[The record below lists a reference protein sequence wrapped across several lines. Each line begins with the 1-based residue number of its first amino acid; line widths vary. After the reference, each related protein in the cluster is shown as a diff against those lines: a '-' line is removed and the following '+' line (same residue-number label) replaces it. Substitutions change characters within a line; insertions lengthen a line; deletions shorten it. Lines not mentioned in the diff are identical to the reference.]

1 MIRQAAIKRQK
12 HSIET
17 QHSSEPLMVQLKNS
31 KGGTNMKPKITI
43 RGTEPTYVA
52 LEAQKR
58 GPMRIGQ
65 PSDGAEAP
73 ADLALPS
80 DAAVSSKS
88 RKVPPRLRKPD
99 PRLDQC
105 LAPSSD
111 IAAHR
116 ARLREAFGR
125 TMSDE
130 FVDVMLGKLV
140 ELLRPNPLDQLE
152 EATLNAA
159 LALVSSV
166 QPRTEL
172 EALLAVQIVATGF
185 SGIRF
190 LRQSQHH
197 MDEAF
202 IEVYGGYAM
211 KLIRLEQ
218 ELIQTL
224 DRHRRG
230 HKQTVEVR
238 HVHLHDGAQG
248 VFGIV
253 NEKEDG

>member
-1 MIRQAAIKRQK
+1 
-12 HSIET
+12 
-17 QHSSEPLMVQLKNS
+17 
-31 KGGTNMKPKITI
+31 MKPKIAD
-43 RGTEPTYVA
+43 RGPEPTYVA
-52 LEAQKR
+52 LEARKR
-58 GPMRIGQ
+58 GPIRIGD
-65 PSDGAEAP
+65 PIDSAEAP
-73 ADLALPS
+73 ALPLS
-80 DAAVSSKS
+80 LDPKASA
-88 RKVPPRLRKPD
+88 RKPPPRLRKPS
-99 PRLDQC
+99 PSVDQ
-105 LAPSSD
+105 LAPSSN
-111 IAAHR
+111 IAADR

-140 ELLRPNPLDQLE
+140 ELLKPNPSDHLE

-159 LALVSSV
+159 LALVNSV
-166 QPRTEL
+166 QPQTEL

-190 LRQSQHH
+190 LRQSQHL
-197 MDEAF
+197 MDEPY
-202 IEVYGGYAM
+202 IGLYGGYAM
-211 KLIRLEQ
+211 KLLRLEQ

-253 NEKEDG
+253 NENEDG

>member
-1 MIRQAAIKRQK
+1 MKSK
-12 HSIET
+12 FTDS
-17 QHSSEPLMVQLKNS
+17 PL
-31 KGGTNMKPKITI
+31 I
-43 RGTEPTYVA
+43 PTHVA
-52 LEAQKR
+52 LEARKR
-58 GPMRIGQ
+58 GPIRID
-65 PSDGAEAP
+65 PTNDSAEA
-73 ADLALPS
+73 S
-80 DAAVSSKS
+80 AAVTLPLDEAETPRD
-88 RKVPPRLRKPD
+88 RKAPPRVRKPD
-99 PRLDQC
+99 PSLDHC

-111 IAAHR
+111 R
-116 ARLREAFGR
+116 ASLREAFGQ

-130 FVDVMLGKLV
+130 FVEVMLGKLV
-140 ELLRPNPLDQLE
+140 ETLRPNPFDHLE

-159 LALVSSV
+159 LALISSV

-185 SGIRF
+185 SGLRF

-211 KLIRLEQ
+211 KLLRLEQ

-238 HVHLHDGAQG
+238 HVHLHEGAQG

-253 NEKEDG
+253 NQKEDGRGTR

>member
-1 MIRQAAIKRQK
+1 
-12 HSIET
+12 
-17 QHSSEPLMVQLKNS
+17 
-31 KGGTNMKPKITI
+31 
-43 RGTEPTYVA
+43 
-52 LEAQKR
+52 
-58 GPMRIGQ
+58 
-65 PSDGAEAP
+65 
-73 ADLALPS
+73 
-80 DAAVSSKS
+80 
-88 RKVPPRLRKPD
+88 
-99 PRLDQC
+99 
-105 LAPSSD
+105 
-111 IAAHR
+111 
-116 ARLREAFGR
+116 
-125 TMSDE
+125 MSDE

>member
-1 MIRQAAIKRQK
+1 MKSK
-12 HSIET
+12 LTDS
-17 QHSSEPLMVQLKNS
+17 PL
-31 KGGTNMKPKITI
+31 I
-43 RGTEPTYVA
+43 PTHVA
-52 LEAQKR
+52 LEARKR
-58 GPMRIGQ
+58 GPIRIG
-65 PSDGAEAP
+65 PPNDSAEAT
-73 ADLALPS
+73 AVVTLPL
-80 DAAVSSKS
+80 DKAETARS
-88 RKVPPRLRKPD
+88 RNAPPRVRKPD
-99 PRLDQC
+99 PSLDNC

-111 IAAHR
+111 VAAHR

-125 TMSDE
+125 TMSNE

-140 ELLRPNPLDQLE
+140 EALRPNPFDHLE

-159 LALVSSV
+159 LALISSV

-185 SGIRF
+185 SGLRF

-202 IEVYGGYAM
+202 IAVYGGYAM
-211 KLIRLEQ
+211 KLLRLEQ

-238 HVHLHDGAQG
+238 HVNLHEGAQG

-253 NEKEDG
+253 NQKEDG

>member
-1 MIRQAAIKRQK
+1 
-12 HSIET
+12 
-17 QHSSEPLMVQLKNS
+17 V
-31 KGGTNMKPKITI
+31 
-43 RGTEPTYVA
+43 PTYVA
-52 LEAQKR
+52 LEAGKR
-58 GPMRIGQ
+58 GPIRIGQ
-65 PSDGAEAP
+65 PNDSAEAP
-73 ADLALPS
+73 TEARLSLDGPKIG
-80 DAAVSSKS
+80 D
-88 RKVPPRLRKPD
+88 RKPPPRLRKPD
-99 PRLDQC
+99 PKLDQC

-116 ARLREAFGR
+116 TQLREAFGR

-140 ELLRPNPLDQLE
+140 ESLRPNPFDQLE

-172 EALLAVQIVATGF
+172 EAMLAVQIVATGF

-202 IEVYGGYAM
+202 IDVYGGYAM
-211 KLIRLEQ
+211 KLLRLEQ

-253 NEKEDG
+253 NENEDG